1 MTTTPLP
8 RFIPGSA
15 GETFGRVLQARR
27 AGRFV
32 FRESRYVPAL
42 HMPPHYHPHPY
53 FTYVA
58 DGHIRERVAGA
69 EQDYGAGSV
78 HFHAAGVAHT
88 AWMGAGGATCLSI
101 VLAGDFPEG
110 VTQAPAVREGC
121 AAWPATARLAERCHR
136 ELHAGD
142 TAADLAL
149 EALALEML
157 ATLLRRG
164 APRERGVPAWL
175 IATRD
180 HLRAHRLEPIRL
192 ADLAAIAGVH
202 EVHLV
207 RAFRRHFGVTP
218 GAYLRGLRIDR
229 ARQAL
234 VESDAPIADLALA
247 AGFSSQSHFTRVFHR
262 LTGATPAAYRRDRS
276 RRR

>member
-1 MTTTPLP
+1 MTTPPPP
-8 RFIPGSA
+8 RFISGSA
-15 GETFGRVLQARR
+15 GETFGRVLHARR
-27 AGRFV
+27 AGRFL

-42 HMPPHYHPHPY
+42 HMPPHYHPRPY

-58 DGHIRERVAGA
+58 DGHIRERVAGE
-69 EQDYGAGSV
+69 EQHYGAGSV
-78 HFHAAGVAHT
+78 HFHAAGVPHT
-88 AWMGAGGATCLSI
+88 VWLGAGGATCLSI

-110 VTQAPAVREGC
+110 VTKTSAVRNG
-121 AAWPATARLAERCHR
+121 AAWPATARLAGRCHR
-136 ELHAGD
+136 ELRATD
-142 TAADLAL
+142 TASDLAL

-157 ATLLRRG
+157 ATLMRRG

-175 IATRD
+175 NATRD
-180 HLRAHRLEPIRL
+180 HLRAHRLEPVRL
-192 ADLAAIAGVH
+192 ADLSAVAGVH

-207 RAFRRHFGVTP
+207 RAFRRHFGITP
-218 GAYLRGLRIDR
+218 AAYLRGLRIDH

-234 VESDAPIADLALA
+234 AESDAPIADLALA

-262 LTGATPAAYRRDRS
+262 LTGATPAAYRRERS